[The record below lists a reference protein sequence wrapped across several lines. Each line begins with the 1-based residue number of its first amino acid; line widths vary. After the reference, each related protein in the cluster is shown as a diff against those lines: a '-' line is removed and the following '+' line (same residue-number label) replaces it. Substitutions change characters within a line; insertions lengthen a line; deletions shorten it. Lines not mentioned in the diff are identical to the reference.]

1 MYIMYSVWIQDDI
14 KNRCKAA
21 LVKNLN
27 RRMADVTIPFCSMH
41 YNLNCCSL
49 RVEYTMTK
57 SMDAAIG
64 DLLEC
69 KFALGGFCF
78 SKHSACVYVTKRDS
92 TPSMCINQYMCTWS
106 IETILHKYHR

>member
-57 SMDAAIG
+57 SMDAATG

-69 KFALGGFCF
+69 NCTGWFLLFKTLCMCLCNQEGLN
-78 SKHSACVYVTKRDS
+78 SQYV
-92 TPSMCINQYMCTWS
+92 
-106 IETILHKYHR
+106 H